1 MACLECDVNYW
12 SAVDFYQC
20 HWGTDSRSS
29 AKKAVRV
36 ALKPPSRNPLLTGL
50 LMEPYAYATPVYLTC
65 HKSSLGVCLVLRCCM
80 ELGYTQF
87 DVHRNESKLPHV
99 FYDSTS
105 PKAERCCMSN
115 SIRHSVALIIKSR
128 QLKRTRIWT
137 KHVLN
142 MRTYDIQLNL
152 FDFITTQQDNCVSL
166 MHWHHF
172 YFDCFW
178 GLNGFRQLCE

>member
-1 MACLECDVNYW
+1 MSGVRCELLKRSGLLPVSLRDGLPQLCQK
-12 SAVDFYQC
+12 SRPR
-20 HWGTDSRSS
+20 GTEATIPKSTFVLCS
-29 AKKAVRV
+29 
-36 ALKPPSRNPLLTGL
+36 TGL

-128 QLKRTRIWT
+128 QLKRTQI
-137 KHVLN
+137 
-142 MRTYDIQLNL
+142 
-152 FDFITTQQDNCVSL
+152 
-166 MHWHHF
+166 
-172 YFDCFW
+172 
-178 GLNGFRQLCE
+178 